1 MKCETFESPD
11 KIIVST
17 GDWLGKPANIKVEN
31 NGDVVYVGSSLTVH
45 NTLSFVH
52 KVTEKINAMFRLV
65 SKFKMI
71 GMPLYVGTVRPKKRT
86 KKYNKRV

>member
-31 NGDVVYVGSSLTVH
+31 NGDVIYVGSSLTVH
-45 NTLSFVH
+45 NTLFFVH
-52 KVTEKINAMFRLV
+52 EL
-65 SKFKMI
+65 
-71 GMPLYVGTVRPKKRT
+71 
-86 KKYNKRV
+86 